1 MEEFNLMLVRQLHNL
16 IGTGI
21 IILVLEGIRWWLV
34 IDAKVAIRKI
44 SKCNNAD
51 VANQLRRKTLKR
63 RRWVL
68 WSSLLINAALI
79 TLAVMYVNDEM
90 YFSSFVALF
99 IVCLIFLATVIQLFV
114 NSLKSFDGN
123 IDPISFCEF
132 EKSQPYSVFLRGFIS
147 DEIERR
153 ADRVIRYPKSAFSEL
168 RYVKQVEVLSGHVVY
183 AVGNPKELDSPYGA
197 RRIYLDDSSWKEDV
211 LSLMDSA
218 YEIHIRLCNTPS
230 CIWELRQAF
239 HMLDK
244 LSIIVD
250 DFTAYDSIR
259 RELGDYFNLPDLD
272 SDIGWSFYKLS
283 HSQNSGW
290 IVNRYITSRT
300 GYQLINN
307 SMDKGV
313 PCREKRRGYE
323 IVIPILLSVL
333 LVSGAPDIAS
343 WGRGVHEVRLGFD
356 RLNWEPNEWES
367 VINKRLPMSL
377 GDSLVLSAC
386 SFKDNGVVFYLNSFS
401 SAPDSYMS
409 QSLCGNVLE
418 LVLIEDGEKTAFY
431 RKAFVN
437 NVPIRFIYTNGGFI
451 AGEVSLS
458 EEDLIDI
465 GILKRHVLGHRSV
478 KEELDAYY
486 ENLPPPIVY

>member
-1 MEEFNLMLVRQLHNL
+1 MEEFDLMLVRLLHNL

-21 IILVLEGIRWWLV
+21 IVLVLEGIRWCLV
-34 IDAKVAIRKI
+34 IDAKFTLKKI

-51 VANQLRRKTLKR
+51 VANQLRRKTIKR
-63 RRWVL
+63 RRWIL
-68 WSSLLINAALI
+68 WSSLLIIAALI
-79 TLAVMYVNDEM
+79 TLAAMYFNDEM

-99 IVCLIFLATVIQLFV
+99 VVCLIFLATVIQIFI

-123 IDPISFCEF
+123 IDPIDFSEF
-132 EKSQPYSVFLRGFIS
+132 NKSQPYSVFLRGFIS
-147 DEIERR
+147 DEIGRR
-153 ADRVIRYPKSAFSEL
+153 VDRVIQNPKSAFSEL
-168 RYVKQVEVLSGHVVY
+168 RYVKQIEVISGHAVY

-218 YEIHIRLCNTPS
+218 REIHIRLCNTPS

-244 LSIIVD
+244 VSIIVD
-250 DFTAYDSIR
+250 DFSAYDSIR
-259 RELGDYFNLPDLD
+259 RELGDSFNLPDLD
-272 SDIGWSFYKLS
+272 FNIGWSFYVLS

-290 IVNRYITSRT
+290 IVNRYITSKT

-307 SMDKGV
+307 SKDKGV
-313 PCREKRRGYE
+313 PYRERRHGYE
-323 IVIPILLSVL
+323 IGIPILLSIL

-343 WGRGVHEVRLGFD
+343 WGKGIHEVRFGFD
-356 RLNWEPNEWES
+356 RLNWDPNEWES

-386 SFKDNGVVFYLNSFS
+386 SFKEDGVVFYLDSFS
-401 SAPDSYMS
+401 GTSDSYMC

-431 RKAFVN
+431 QKVFIN
-437 NVPIRFIYTNGGFI
+437 NNPIRFVFTNGGFQ
-451 AGEVSLS
+451 AGEISLS

-465 GILKRHVLGHRSV
+465 GILKRHILGHRSV